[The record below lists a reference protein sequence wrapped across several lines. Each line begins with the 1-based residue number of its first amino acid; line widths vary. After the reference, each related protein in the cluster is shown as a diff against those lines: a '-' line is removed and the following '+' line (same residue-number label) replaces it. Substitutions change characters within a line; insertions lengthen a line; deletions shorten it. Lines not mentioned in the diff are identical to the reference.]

1 MIRTIKSLQNV
12 RKPLQ
17 RYLVTTPCN
26 VIQPIR
32 MFSKDKA
39 KVVTEEETLANLE
52 ASLHKE
58 IRGD

>member
-1 MIRTIKSLQNV
+1 
-12 RKPLQ
+12 
-17 RYLVTTPCN
+17 
-26 VIQPIR
+26 